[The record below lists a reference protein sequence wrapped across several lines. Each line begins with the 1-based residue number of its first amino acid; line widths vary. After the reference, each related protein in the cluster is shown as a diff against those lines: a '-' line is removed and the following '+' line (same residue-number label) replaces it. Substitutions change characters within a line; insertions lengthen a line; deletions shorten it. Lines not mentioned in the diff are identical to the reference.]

1 MSDIIVI
8 FLIQNVLIFL
18 LIFWLLTWLTEYF
31 FKKKQHLSKRQ
42 FYECGFRTLSEL
54 NIQINVNFSLLCI
67 FLILYDIEFTFLF
80 PFLFNILNIGLVEFF
95 IYFFFLQ
102 MHCSYFFYN
111 FFYFKDSSFIFWEDS
126 KVLFHENSNFY
137 WSGENICN
145 CSNYR

>member
-31 FKKKQHLSKRQ
+31 FKKKQHLTKRQ

-95 IYFFFLQ
+95 FFFFFLILI
-102 MHCSYFFYN
+102 FFSLYYDWQFN
-111 FFYFKDSSFIFWEDS
+111 ALGWQY
-126 KVLFHENSNFY
+126 
-137 WSGENICN
+137 
-145 CSNYR
+145 